1 MKRKAFWG
9 MVILALAAG
18 AVVALRPRP
27 VLVAYGRPVR
37 MTVREYIAEDA
48 ETQLARTYTVDMP
61 VSGTV
66 SRIEWEVGDIV
77 QQGEALTRVESLPI
91 EQQIKGLE
99 ALVAQTRAQITGVDV
114 SKPKPEALAAAEER
128 VKEATALLEM
138 ARKARAIVE
147 INLEQARKD
156 YDRAQRLRA
165 EGVMSQRSNDEAE
178 SAFRALEQDLARARL
193 AEQAAG
199 KGLEIATLASRQL
212 ADSVDDNEFMRE
224 AHQAHI
230 ANFEAQLEILRDDL
244 EKTTIRAPVTGP
256 ILMKFVENRRTLL
269 AGTPLLQMGDP
280 ASSEILCDVLSEEVV
295 RVAPGD
301 AVEIT
306 GKALDGETALGTVKR
321 IHPAAFKKISALG
334 IEQQRVRVLIDYDTQ
349 AVTLR
354 PGTSL
359 DVKIITAES
368 ADTLAVPDR
377 AVFQH
382 EGAWHVF
389 KTDGGTA
396 WLTPV
401 TVGLKNEDWAEVT
414 AGLGPEDT
422 FVAEPPNDLADGARV
437 KEKDPS

>member
-1 MKRKAFWG
+1 MKRKALWG
-9 MVILALAAG
+9 VVVLAVVAG
-18 AVVALRPRP
+18 AVLSLRPRP
-27 VLVAYGRPVR
+27 VPVEYGHPVR

-48 ETQLARTYTVDMP
+48 ETQLASTYTIDMP

-66 SRIEWEVGDIV
+66 ARIEWEVGDVV
-77 QQGEALTRVESLPI
+77 QQGEILARVESLPI

-99 ALVAQTRAQITGVDV
+99 ALIAQTRAQITGVDV

-128 VKEATALLEM
+128 VKEAAASLEM
-138 ARKARAIVE
+138 ARKARAVVE

-156 YDRAQRLRA
+156 YERAQRLQA
-165 EGVMSQRSNDEAE
+165 ERVMSQRAFDETE

-193 AEQAAG
+193 AEQAAD
-199 KGLEIATLASRQL
+199 KGFEIAGLASRQL
-212 ADSVDDNEFMRE
+212 ADSVDDNEFLRDVHE
-224 AHQAHI
+224 AQI
-230 ANFEAQLEILRDDL
+230 ENLEAQLEILRDDL

-256 ILMKFVENRRTLL
+256 ILMKLVENRRTLL

-301 AVEIT
+301 PVEIA
-306 GKALDGETALGTVKR
+306 GKAIDGQTIMGSVKR

-334 IEQQRVRVLIDYDTQ
+334 IEQQRVRVLIDYDAQ
-349 AVTLR
+349 AVALR

-368 ADTLAVPDR
+368 PDALAVPER

-382 EGAWHVF
+382 EDAWHVF
-389 KTDGGTA
+389 RVEGGVA
-396 WLTPV
+396 RLTRV
-401 TVGLKNEDWAEVT
+401 TVGLKNEEWAEIT
-414 AGLGPEDT
+414 AGLSPEDI
-422 FVAEPPNDLADGARV
+422 FVAEPPNDLQDGARV
-437 KEKDPS
+437 REKAAS